1 VQVVKDDNQALAQMA
16 RFDFDPR
23 QIAFV
28 TDNLTL
34 PGAMRGTAS
43 VHPETPTRTQ
53 VEVEMQTAGL
63 VLLSDL
69 WDAGWRA
76 ELDGAACPIHRV
88 DVALRGFE
96 VPAGKHR
103 IVCIYDPQSVR
114 TGFRA
119 AAAGGLIL
127 LCWAI
132 WKGRRGLQ
140 DRLATGGN
148 DVGS

>member
-1 VQVVKDDNQALAQMA
+1 
-16 RFDFDPR
+16 
-23 QIAFV
+23 
-28 TDNLTL
+28 
-34 PGAMRGTAS
+34 
-43 VHPETPTRTQ
+43 
-53 VEVEMQTAGL
+53 MQTAGL

-132 WKGRRGLQ
+132 WKRRRGLQ
-140 DRLATGGN
+140 DRLATGGD